1 MHLHVC
7 LMLTGE
13 GFKDMYTELSPANP
27 VPTLQLLENFS
38 FCGVWAGLTL
48 FFHIFSMLLNLS
60 KDLTFLVRKD
70 IFPFF
75 LFSVLPV
82 ATVTCFICP
91 RSPANSWGWARG

>member
-1 MHLHVC
+1 M
-7 LMLTGE
+7 LMGG

-60 KDLTFLVRKD
+60 L
-70 IFPFF
+70 I
-75 LFSVLPV
+75 
-82 ATVTCFICP
+82 I
-91 RSPANSWGWARG
+91 